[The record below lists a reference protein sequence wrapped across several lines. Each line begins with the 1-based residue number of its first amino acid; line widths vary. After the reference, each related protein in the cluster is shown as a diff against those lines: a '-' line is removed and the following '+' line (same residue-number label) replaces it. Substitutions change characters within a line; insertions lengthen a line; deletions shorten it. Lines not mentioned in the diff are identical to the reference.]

1 MATPSHARAVKSLNE
16 SPGGGRFIF
25 QSVSQQIDNIDISGV
40 YISLEQ
46 IKAEPKEGSFFR
58 DCLMEW
64 RELNTTEDFISL
76 YEEVLTCTQTHYLVL
91 LQKELLISKLLSRL
105 HMKARLSLEPLLMLI
120 AALSRDLLEEFIPLF
135 PRIVDSLVSLLES
148 GADRE
153 PDIINQIFMSWSYVM
168 MYLKK
173 YLEQNPSEVLKA
185 TSKLRYYP
193 KEYVKQSMA
202 EAMSFVLRNA
212 PYEQL
217 KIGIRSVIA
226 EAVKEP
232 SPCRE
237 SGVGLLLYNIMKGYS
252 SRLHSKAERVLQLL
266 TSETIYTIADGADRE
281 STTILNIIKIVFKK
295 LCETMEPK
303 ELNLVWSCL
312 YKEVHECVSTGNIRH
327 LRCIL
332 TVLVSAVEVEKGQK
346 VSDYRP
352 MLELNHLLVR
362 SYITPLGVA
371 KSQEDTCF
379 VDEVLN
385 LMLATLDGLCSYS
398 ISMIPECASQWAPI
412 FKSQSSSLL
421 HFIKKLLKKD
431 PCLLAFKSNVISAID
446 ELMEIS
452 EEEVIHLLQSFCEK
466 MHLGIRDSD
475 FVDGESA
482 DAIVRISN
490 HLQGTIRSWIE
501 KINDIAHSDISCE
514 FDERKMALLWGVVN
528 CYSHMS
534 IVDAIPSLLVY
545 LMDAVDQLLTVKAD
559 HSADTSKKA
568 WESIIGAL
576 LSSYNR
582 LCNDSNLGTDE
593 TKKFLFFAKRYK
605 SSSHVLSAVAG
616 YLESKYGS
624 SLEDIGCRMYHPE
637 LEKMTAE
644 EVAAFGDNLCHSE
657 KEVRIST
664 LKILCHYKSLG
675 EENSSMD
682 QSAAKKRKI
691 KASSTSIVDNTGNKS
706 AAKKRKIEASSTSIV
721 DDTGIKSAAKKRK
734 IKASST
740 SIVDNTGNN
749 QPLLV
754 LLSIETT
761 PVSISTS
768 KSIQL
773 LISKIQMD
781 LSAGRITNVYAPL
794 VLSGLFGIL
803 NNRFSDIWNP
813 VLECL
818 SVLVS
823 LHFSLVWDT
832 LIDYLERCLAKRE
845 TSNSADGALFDQ
857 PAGLLG
863 CFKKFVYHESDS
875 TPSETIL
882 TLLLQALQRIPTVIE
897 PRSRQFIPIFLK
909 FLGYNT
915 LDLASVG
922 LFDSH
927 ACKGKE
933 WNLILKEWLNL
944 LKLMKN
950 PKSFYLSQFIKEV
963 LQNRL
968 IEEDAPEIQFR
979 VLDCLLN
986 WKDDYFLPYSE
997 HLRNLISS
1005 KITREELTTWSLSK
1019 ESKMIE
1025 ESHRAYLVP
1034 LVIRLLMPKV
1044 RKLKGLASRKKASI
1058 CHRKAILS
1066 FIAELDISELPL
1078 FFALLIKPLQIVE
1091 KTDGP
1096 ANLFWTL
1103 PIGCTSEFQASS
1115 LLEYFTLDNIAA
1127 LSWKKKYGFLH
1138 VIEDVVGVFDELH
1151 IRPFLDLLVGCV
1163 VRVLESCASSL
1174 GNVKNGLSSDKHKSS
1189 PSSNSFGEESVAEN
1203 QTLIGNSTNQL
1214 KDMRSLCLKIVS
1226 YVVNKYEDHEFSSDM
1241 WDRFFSAVKPLVDK
1255 FKQESASSEKPSSLL
1270 SCFLAMSANHKLVAL
1285 LCREGSLIPDI
1296 FSIISVNSASEA
1308 VVYCVLKF
1316 IENLLSLDNQLDY
1329 EDSSAHRV
1337 LLSNIEV
1344 LMNSICCLFE
1354 SDNASKRKLIKSP
1367 GETLIRIFKFLPK
1380 YIKEAEFAKRFVDV
1394 LLPFLEMKTQSSDVC
1409 IEVLQVIQ
1417 NIIPILG
1424 NGSTTKILSA
1434 VSPLYISSELDM
1446 RLRIC
1451 DLLDVLVASDASV
1464 LLVAKLLRQLNATSS
1479 LGWLDHD
1486 VILDAYKNINTD
1498 FFRNVEVEHA
1508 SLILSHCV
1516 LDMSSEETTFV
1527 YNAQSSLLSFVDF
1540 SALILLQV
1548 VSSEQ
1553 ELTVMENT
1561 HSCWTKSCIQ
1571 RITKKFLLKHVAGAM
1586 DGPLSVR
1593 KGWMKLLSQ
1602 MALKLPDVSNLKSLT
1617 VLCNEDGEANFFDNI
1632 TDSVIRK
1639 RVKALSLFRNV
1650 ISTNKLSEF
1659 ITEKVFMRLFF
1670 NMLFDEKEG
1679 QADHMKTACIETI
1692 ASVAGQMG
1700 WKSYYALLDKCFQ
1713 GASRSPDKQKLFIRL
1728 ICSILDKFHFS
1739 ELSHT
1744 VEPKKALVGVS
1755 DMGISDNG
1763 SSINLGNFGVS
1774 DVNRDIQTCLY
1785 KVVLPKIQ
1793 KLMDSDSEKVNVN
1806 ISLAALKLLKLLPGD
1821 VMDTYLPTIV
1831 HRISNFLKSRLESI
1845 RDEARSALATCMK
1858 ELGLE
1863 YLQFIVKVLRSTLK
1877 RGYELHVLGYTLNFI
1892 LSKCLSSAVSGKIDY
1907 CLGDLLS
1914 IIENDIFGAVAEQKE
1929 VEKIA
1934 SKMKETKKKKS
1945 FESLK
1950 LVAQNVTFKNNA
1962 LKLLAPVTS
1971 HLKKHVSQNVKGRL
1985 ENMLHSIAAGI
1996 ESNPSVD
2003 QTDLFVFIYGIVEDG
2018 LKNEIGWREN
2028 KLIKLE
2034 DKDRRTNAKRIFSG
2048 RVVASGLLCS
2058 HLITVFGIRILHKRM
2073 KGLKQGVKDE
2083 NALSLLDPF
2092 VKLLSDGLSSKY
2104 EDILSASLG
2113 CLTVLVKL
2121 PLPSLQVHAERI
2133 KSAVLDIA
2141 QSSVNSISPLMES
2154 CLTLLTM
2161 LLRNTEISL
2170 TQDQIHILIQ
2180 LPIFLDL
2187 ERNPSLA
2194 ALSLLKGIVNRK
2206 LVVPEIYDIVT
2217 RVAEL
2222 MVTSQM
2228 ESIRKKCS
2236 KILLQF
2242 LLDYRL
2248 SQKRLQQHLD
2258 FLLSNLRYE
2267 HSTGRESVLEMIHAI
2282 IVKFPATVLDEQS
2295 QTFFLHLVACLAN
2308 DNDDIVRSMSGAAI
2322 KKLIGS
2328 VSTKSLESI
2337 LKYALSWYLGN
2348 KQQLWGAAAQVLELL
2363 IEVAKNEFFRH
2374 IDCMSFNKKERPI
2387 DCILP
2392 VTCRILQSAIH
2403 AVTNRQE
2410 SFESESIIPL
2420 WKEAY
2425 YSLVMLEKMIHQFHD
2440 LCFSKDLEDI
2450 WEAVREMLLHP
2461 HSWLRNKSGRLIA
2474 LYFARVTDANRENHQ
2489 SSLSSYFMMTPSRLY
2504 LIATSLCCQLKMP
2517 LIDDA
2522 DSDLMT
2528 QNLVFAI
2535 CAVYSLMGQTAII
2548 DPSAFWST
2556 LEQNEKNRFLKAF
2569 DLINARKGRSMFMSS
2584 SLTSSV
2590 CEDNSQLI
2598 VKNTQHILVSLLLK
2612 KMGKIALQT
2621 DAIQMEI
2628 VFNSFGKLMA
2638 QIQISSMDDCL
2649 HYAHVVLLPL
2659 YKVSEGFAG
2668 KVVADNLKKLAE
2680 DTCAKIENIIGTQNF
2695 VQVYNLIRKNL
2706 SLKRNKRKQEEKLMA
2721 VINPKQ
2727 NAKRKLKMSAKHRA
2741 NKKRKVMTLKMRR
2754 WNR

>member
-1 MATPSHARAVKSLNE
+1 MATPSHGRAVKSLNKF
-16 SPGGGRFIF
+16 PGRGRFKF
-25 QSVSQQIDNIDISGV
+25 QPFSERIDDIHINV
-40 YISLEQ
+40 YKSLQ
-46 IKAEPKEGSFFR
+46 PIKAEPKEGSFFR
-58 DCLMEW
+58 DCLMEY

-76 YEEVLTCTQTHYLVL
+76 YEEVLTCTQTHCLVL

-105 HMKARLSLEPLLMLI
+105 HMKARLSLEPLLGLI
-120 AALSRDLLEEFIPLF
+120 AALSRDLLQEFIPLF
-135 PRIVDSLVSLLES
+135 SRIVDSLVSLLES

-153 PDIINQIFMSWSYVM
+153 PDIIEQIFTSWSYVM

-173 YLEQNPSEVLKA
+173 YLEQNPSEVLEP

-193 KEYVKQSMA
+193 KEYVRQFMA

-212 PYEQL
+212 PKEQL
-217 KIGIRSVIA
+217 EIGVRIVLA

-232 SPCRE
+232 SLCRE
-237 SGVGLLLYNIMKGYS
+237 SAVGLLLYNIMKGYS

-266 TSETIYTIADGADRE
+266 TSETIYTIADGADQE
-281 STTILNIIKIVFKK
+281 SKTILNIIKIVFKK

-312 YKEVHECVSTGNIRH
+312 YKEVHECGSTGNIRH
-327 LRCIL
+327 LRRIL
-332 TVLVSAVEVEKGQK
+332 SVLVSAVKVQKGQK
-346 VSDYRP
+346 VSDYKP
-352 MLELNHLLVR
+352 MLELVLLLVH
-362 SYITPLGVA
+362 SYVTPLGVS
-371 KSQEDTCF
+371 KSQEDTCLV
-379 VDEVLN
+379 VDKVLK

-398 ISMIPECASQWAPI
+398 QSMISECATQWAPI
-412 FKSQSSSLL
+412 FKSRSSSLP
-421 HFIKKLLKKD
+421 HFIEKLLQKD
-431 PCLLAFKSNVISAID
+431 PCLLAFKSNVISAIN

-452 EEEVIHLLQSFCEK
+452 EEEVIQLLKSFCEK
-466 MHLGIRDSD
+466 MQLDIRDSD
-475 FVDGESA
+475 FVNGESA
-482 DAIVRISN
+482 DALVRICN
-490 HLQGTIRSWIE
+490 QLQGTIRSWIE
-501 KINDIAHSDISCE
+501 KINDIAHSDVSCE
-514 FDERKMALLWGVVN
+514 INERKVAVLWGVVN
-528 CYSHMS
+528 CYSYMS
-534 IVDAIPSLLVY
+534 IVDAVPSLLVH

-559 HSADTSKKA
+559 HIADTSKKA

-576 LSSYNR
+576 ISSYYR
-582 LCNDSNLGTDE
+582 LCNDSNLGADE
-593 TKKFLFFAKRYK
+593 TKKILFFAKRYK

-624 SLEDIGCRMYHPE
+624 SLEDIGCRIYHPE
-637 LEKMTAE
+637 LEEMTAE

-664 LKILCHYKSLG
+664 LKILCQYNSLG

-682 QSAAKKRKI
+682 QSASKKRKI
-691 KASSTSIVDNTGNKS
+691 KASNTGNKS

-721 DDTGIKSAAKKRK
+721 N
-734 IKASST
+734 
-740 SIVDNTGNN
+740 NTGND
-749 QPLLV
+749 PLPV

-768 KSIQL
+768 RSIEL
-773 LISKIQMD
+773 LISKIQTD
-781 LSAGRITNVYAPL
+781 LSAGRIINVYATL
-794 VLSGLFGIL
+794 VLRGLFGIL
-803 NNRFSDIWNP
+803 NNQFNSIWDR

-832 LIDYLERCLAKRE
+832 LIDYLERCLAIRE
-845 TSNSADGALFDQ
+845 TSNSADGASFDQ

-863 CFKKFVYHESDS
+863 CFKTFVYHESDS
-875 TPSETIL
+875 TPSVTIL
-882 TLLLQALQRIPTVIE
+882 TLLLQALQKIPTVIE
-897 PRSRQFIPIFLK
+897 PHSRQFIPLFMK

-933 WNLILKEWLNL
+933 WKLVLKEWLNL

-950 PKSFYLSQFIKEV
+950 PKLFYLCQFIKEV

-968 IEEDAPEIQFR
+968 IEEDDPEIQFR
-979 VLDCLLN
+979 VLDCLLI
-986 WKDDYFLPYSE
+986 WKDDYFLPYTK

-1005 KITREELTTWSLSK
+1005 KITREELTTWSLSR

-1058 CHRKAILS
+1058 CYRKAILS
-1066 FIAELDISELPL
+1066 FITELDITELPL

-1091 KTDGP
+1091 RTDGP

-1138 VIEDVVGVFDELH
+1138 VIEDVVEVFDELH
-1151 IRPFLDLLVGCV
+1151 IRPFLDLLAGCV
-1163 VRVLESCASSL
+1163 VRVLESCTSSL
-1174 GNVKNGLSSDKHKSS
+1174 DNVKLNGLSSDKHKSS

-1203 QTLIGNSTNQL
+1203 QTMIGNSSNQL

-1226 YVVNKYEDHEFSSDM
+1226 YVVNKYEDHEFGSDM
-1241 WDRFFSAVKPLVDK
+1241 WDRFFSSVKPLVDK
-1255 FKQESASSEKPSSLL
+1255 FKQEAAST
-1270 SCFLAMSANHKLVAL
+1270 
-1285 LCREGSLIPDI
+1285 
-1296 FSIISVNSASEA
+1296 SEA
-1308 VVYCVLKF
+1308 IVYCVLKF
-1316 IENLLSLDNQLDY
+1316 VENLLSLDNQLDY

-1344 LMNSICCLFE
+1344 LIDSICCLFE

-1367 GETLIRIFKFLPK
+1367 GETLIRIFKFLPN
-1380 YIKEAEFAKRFVDV
+1380 YIKEAEFAKRFVGI
-1394 LLPFLEMKTQSSDVC
+1394 LLPFLEMKRQSSDVC

-1434 VSPLYISSELDM
+1434 VSPLYISAELDM

-1486 VILDAYKNINTD
+1486 VISDAYKNINTD
-1498 FFRNVEVEHA
+1498 FFRNVEMEHA

-1527 YNAQSSLLSFVDF
+1527 CNAQSSLLSFVGF
-1540 SALILLQV
+1540 SALILLQE

-1553 ELTVMENT
+1553 ELSVMQNT
-1561 HSCWTKSCIQ
+1561 TRSCWTKSCIQ
-1571 RITKKFLLKHVAGAM
+1571 RITKKFLLKHTADAM

-1632 TDSVIRK
+1632 ADPVIRK

-1679 QADHMKTACIETI
+1679 QVDHMKTACIETI

-1713 GASRSPDKQKLFIRL
+1713 GTSRSPDKQKLYIRL
-1728 ICSILDKFHFS
+1728 VCSILDKFHFS
-1739 ELSHT
+1739 ELCHT
-1744 VEPKKALVGVS
+1744 EEPKKALVGVS
-1755 DMGISDNG
+1755 DKGISDIV
-1763 SSINLGNFGVS
+1763 SSVNLGNFGAS
-1774 DVNRDIQTCLY
+1774 DVNTDIQTCLY

-1821 VMDTYLPTIV
+1821 VMDTYLPTII

-1845 RDEARSALATCMK
+1845 RDEARSALATCLK

-1863 YLQFIVKVLRSTLK
+1863 YLQFIIKVLRSTLK

-1892 LSKCLSSAVSGKIDY
+1892 LSKCLASAVCGKIDY

-1962 LKLLAPVTS
+1962 LKLLAPVTT
-1971 HLKKHVSQNVKGRL
+1971 HLKKHVTQNVKGRL

-2018 LKNEIGWREN
+2018 LKNEIGWHEN
-2028 KLIKLE
+2028 KSTKLE

-2083 NALSLLDPF
+2083 NTLSLLDPF
-2092 VKLLSDGLSSKY
+2092 VKLLSDGLYSKY

-2113 CLTVLVKL
+2113 CLTALVKL
-2121 PLPSLQVHAERI
+2121 PLPSLQVHAERV

-2141 QSSVNSISPLMES
+2141 QSSVNSISPLMQS

-2170 TQDQIHILIQ
+2170 TPDQIHILIQ

-2187 ERNPSLA
+2187 ERNPSLE
-2194 ALSLLKGIVNRK
+2194 ALKLLKGIVNRK

-2228 ESIRKKCS
+2228 SSIRHKCR

-2267 HSTGRESVLEMIHAI
+2267 HSTGRESVLEMIHDI
-2282 IVKFPATVLDEQS
+2282 IVKFPTNVLDEQS

-2322 KKLIGS
+2322 KKLVGS

-2337 LKYALSWYLGN
+2337 LKYALSWYLGD

-2363 IEVAKNEFFRH
+2363 IEVAKNEFLKD
-2374 IDCMSFNKKERPI
+2374 IDCMPFGKKERPI

-2403 AVTNRQE
+2403 AVRNRQE
-2410 SFESESIIPL
+2410 SFESESTLPL

-2425 YSLVMLEKMIHQFHD
+2425 YSLVMLEKMIHQFHE
-2440 LCFSKDLEDI
+2440 LCFRKDLEDI
-2450 WEAVREMLLHP
+2450 WETICEMLLHP

-2474 LYFARVTDANRENHQ
+2474 LYFARVTDANRESHQ
-2489 SSLSSYFMMTPSRLY
+2489 SSLSSYFMMTPSRVY

-2517 LIDDA
+2517 LIDDV

-2528 QNLVFAI
+2528 QNIVFAI
-2535 CAVYSLMGQTAII
+2535 CVVYSLMGQTASI

-2556 LEQNEKNRFLKAF
+2556 LEQNEQNRFLKAF
-2569 DLINARKGRSMFMSS
+2569 DLINAKKIRSMFMSS

-2590 CEDNSQLI
+2590 CEDNSQLN
-2598 VKNTQHILVSLLLK
+2598 VENTQHILVSLLLK

-2638 QIQISSMDDCL
+2638 QIQICSMDDCL
-2649 HYAHVVLLPL
+2649 LYAHVVLLPL

-2680 DTCAKIENIIGTQNF
+2680 DTCGKIENIIGTQNF

-2706 SLKRNKRKQEEKLMA
+2706 SLKRNKRKQEEKVMA
-2721 VINPKQ
+2721 VINPMR
-2727 NAKRKLKMSAKHRA
+2727 NAKRKLKISAKHRA

>member
-1 MATPSHARAVKSLNE
+1 MEFYKPKETHPHSLLYSTLLSTRIRLQPNMATPSHARAVKSLNQ
-16 SPGGGRFIF
+16 SPHTHNRFLFRSFSERIHDI
-25 QSVSQQIDNIDISGV
+25 QIDV
-40 YISLEQ
+40 YTNLQ
-46 IKAEPKEGSFFR
+46 PIKAQPMEGSFFR
-58 DCLMEW
+58 DSLIYW
-64 RELNTTEDFISL
+64 RELNTAHDFISL
-76 YEEVLTCTQTHYLVL
+76 YDELMPCTQTHYLVL
-91 LQKELLISKLLSRL
+91 LQKELLISNLLSRL
-105 HMKARLSLEPLLMLI
+105 HIKARLSLEPLLMLI
-120 AALSRDLLEEFIPLF
+120 AELSRDLLEEFIPLF

-153 PDIINQIFMSWSYVM
+153 PDIIEQIFTSWSYVM

-173 YLEQNPSEVLKA
+173 YLEHNPLQVLKA
-185 TSKLRYYP
+185 TPKLRYYP
-193 KEYVKQSMA
+193 KEYVQQFMA
-202 EAMSFVLRNA
+202 EAVSFVLRMA

-217 KIGIRSVIA
+217 KIGIRSLIA

-232 SPCRE
+232 SQCRK
-237 SGVGLLLYNIMKGYS
+237 SGVELLLYNIMKGYS

-266 TSETIYTIADGADRE
+266 TSETIYTIADRADQE
-281 STTILNIIKIVFKK
+281 SKTILNIIKAVFEK
-295 LCETMEPK
+295 LCETVEPK
-303 ELNLVWSCL
+303 DLNLVWSCL
-312 YKEVHECVSTGNIRH
+312 YKEVHDCVSTGNIRH
-327 LRCIL
+327 LRRIL
-332 TVLVSAVEVEKGQK
+332 SLLVSAVEVQKGQT
-346 VSDYRP
+346 VSDYKP
-352 MLELNHLLVR
+352 MLELVLLLVR
-362 SYITPLGVA
+362 SYITPFGVA
-371 KSQEDTCF
+371 KSQEDTCLV
-379 VDEVLN
+379 VDEVLI

-398 ISMIPECASQWAPI
+398 KSMISECASQWAPI
-412 FKSQSSSLL
+412 FKSRSSSLL
-421 HFIKKLLKKD
+421 HFIEKLLEKD
-431 PCLLAFKSNVISAID
+431 FCLLAFKSNVISAIN
-446 ELMEIS
+446 ELMEVS

-466 MHLGIRDSD
+466 IQLDIRDSD

-482 DAIVRISN
+482 EALVRICN

-501 KINDIAHSDISCE
+501 KINDIALSDVSCE
-514 FDERKMALLWGVVN
+514 IDERKVALLWGVVN

-534 IVDAIPSLLVY
+534 IVDAVPSLLVH
-545 LMDAVDQLLTVKAD
+545 LMDAIDQLLAVNAVRI
-559 HSADTSKKA
+559 ADTSKKS
-568 WESIIGAL
+568 WESIIAIS
-576 LSSYNR
+576 LSSYKR
-582 LCNDSNLGTDE
+582 LCNASNLRADE
-593 TKKFLFFAKRYK
+593 IKKFLFFAKRYK
-605 SSSHVLSAVAG
+605 SSKHVLSAVAG
-616 YLESKYGS
+616 YLESNS

-637 LEKMTAE
+637 LEEMTAE
-644 EVAAFGDNLCHSE
+644 EVPSFGDNLCHSD

-682 QSAAKKRKI
+682 QSAAKKGKI
-691 KASSTSIVDNTGNKS
+691 KALMDQS
-706 AAKKRKIEASSTSIV
+706 AVKKRKIEASPTSF
-721 DDTGIKSAAKKRK
+721 
-734 IKASST
+734 
-740 SIVDNTGNN
+740 VDNTGNN
-749 QPLLV
+749 PLPV

-761 PVSISTS
+761 PVSSSTS
-768 KSIQL
+768 RSITL

-794 VLSGLFGIL
+794 VLRGLFGIL
-803 NNRFSDIWNP
+803 NIQLSDIWNP

-823 LHFSLVWDT
+823 LHFSLVSDAFV
-832 LIDYLERCLAKRE
+832 DYLERCLAIRE
-845 TSNSADGALFDQ
+845 TSNNANGV
-857 PAGLLG
+857 AG
-863 CFKKFVYHESDS
+863 
-875 TPSETIL
+875 
-882 TLLLQALQRIPTVIE
+882 LLLQALQKIPTVVE
-897 PRSRQFIPIFLK
+897 SGSRQFIPLFLK

-922 LFDSH
+922 LIDSL
-927 ACKGKE
+927 ACNGKE
-933 WNLILKEWLNL
+933 WKLILKEWLNL

-950 PKSFYLSQFIKEV
+950 PKSIYLSKFIKEV

-968 IEEDAPEIQFR
+968 IEENDPEIQFR
-979 VLDCLLN
+979 VLDCLLI
-986 WKDDYFLPYSE
+986 WKDDCFSPYTE

-1005 KITREELTTWSLSK
+1005 KTIREELTTWSLSK

-1025 ESHRAYLVP
+1025 ECHRAYLVP
-1034 LVIRLLMPKV
+1034 LVIRLLVPKV
-1044 RKLKGLASRKKASI
+1044 RKLKGLSSRKNASI
-1058 CHRKAILS
+1058 CHRKAVLS
-1066 FIAELDISELPL
+1066 FIAKLDITELPH

-1091 KTDGP
+1091 KTDGA

-1103 PIGCTSEFQASS
+1103 PIDCTNEFQACS
-1115 LLEYFTLDNIAA
+1115 LLEYFTLDNIAT
-1127 LSWKKKYGFLH
+1127 LSWNKKYGFLR

-1163 VRVLESCASSL
+1163 VRVLESCTSSL
-1174 GNVKNGLSSDKHKSS
+1174 ENIKLNGLSSYKHKSS
-1189 PSSNSFGEESVAEN
+1189 SSSNSSDEESVAEN
-1203 QTLIGNSTNQL
+1203 QTLIGNSLNQL
-1214 KDMRSLCLKIVS
+1214 KDMRSQCLKIVS
-1226 YVVNKYEDHEFSSDM
+1226 FVVNKYKDHEFDTDM
-1241 WDRFFSAVKPLVDK
+1241 WDRFFSSVKPLVDK
-1255 FKQESASSEKPSSLL
+1255 FKQEAASSKKPSSLL
-1270 SCFLAMSANHKLVAL
+1270 SCFLAMSANHKRVAI
-1285 LCREGSLIPDI
+1285 LCREQSLIPDI
-1296 FSIISVNSASEA
+1296 FSIISVNSATKA
-1308 VVYCVLKF
+1308 IVYCVLKF
-1316 IENLLSLDNQLDY
+1316 VENLLSLDNQLDY

-1344 LMNSICCLFE
+1344 LMDSICCLFE
-1354 SDNASKRKLIKSP
+1354 SDSASTRKLIKSP
-1367 GETLIRIFKFLPK
+1367 RETLIRIFKFLPK
-1380 YIKEAEFAKRFVDV
+1380 YIKEQDMAKRFVEI
-1394 LLPFLEMKTQSSDVC
+1394 LLPFLEMKTQSSDVR

-1434 VSPLYISSELDM
+1434 VSPLYISTESDM

-1464 LLVAKLLRQLNATSS
+1464 LLVAKLLRQLNSTSS

-1498 FFRNVEVEHA
+1498 FFSNVEVEYA

-1527 YNAQSSLLSFVDF
+1527 YNAQSSLLSFIDF
-1540 SALILLQV
+1540 SALILLQE
-1548 VSSEQ
+1548 VSSEP
-1553 ELTVMENT
+1553 ELSVMPNT

-1571 RITKKFLLKHVAGAM
+1571 RTTKKFLLKHVADAM

-1602 MALKLPDVSNLKSLT
+1602 MALKLPDVSNLKSLS
-1617 VLCNEDGEANFFDNI
+1617 VLCNEDSKANFFDNI
-1632 TDSVIRK
+1632 TDSVIQK
-1639 RVKALSLFRNV
+1639 RVKALLLFRNV
-1650 ISTNKLSEF
+1650 ISTHKLSEF

-1679 QADHMKTACIETI
+1679 KADHMKTACIETI

-1700 WKSYYALLDKCFQ
+1700 WKSYYALLNKCFQ
-1713 GASRSPDKQKLFIRL
+1713 GASRSSDKHKLFIRL
-1728 ICSILDKFHFS
+1728 ICSILDKLHFS
-1739 ELSHT
+1739 ELPHT
-1744 VEPKKALVGVS
+1744 EEPKKSLVGAS
-1755 DMGISDNG
+1755 DMDT
-1763 SSINLGNFGVS
+1763 
-1774 DVNRDIQTCLY
+1774 DIQTCLY

-1821 VMDTYLPTIV
+1821 VMDTYLPTIL

-1845 RDEARSALATCMK
+1845 RDEARSALVTCLK

-1863 YLQFIVKVLRSTLK
+1863 YLPVIVKVLRSTLK

-1892 LSKCLSSAVSGKIDY
+1892 LSKCLSNAVSGKIDD
-1907 CLGDLLS
+1907 CLEDLLS

-1934 SKMKETKKKKS
+1934 SKMKETKRKKS

-1950 LVAQNVTFKNNA
+1950 LVAQNITFKNYALKPCQNKKQKNYA
-1962 LKLLAPVTS
+1962 LKLLAPVTA
-1971 HLKKHVSQNVKGRL
+1971 HLKKHVTQNVKGRL

-1996 ESNPSVD
+1996 ESNPSVNLS
-2003 QTDLFVFIYGIVEDG
+2003 DLFDFIYDIVVDG
-2018 LKNEIGWREN
+2018 LQNEIGWHEN
-2028 KLIKLE
+2028 KLTKLE
-2034 DKDRRTNAKRIFSG
+2034 DKNSRTNANSG

-2058 HLITVFGIRILHKRM
+2058 HLITVFGIRTLHRCM

-2083 NALSLLDPF
+2083 NTLTLLDRF
-2092 VKLLSDGLSSKY
+2092 VKLLSDGLYSKH
-2104 EDILSASLG
+2104 EEILSASLE
-2113 CLTVLVKL
+2113 CLTVMVKF

-2141 QSSVNSISPLMES
+2141 QSSVNSISPLTQS

-2161 LLRNTEISL
+2161 LLTNTEISL
-2170 TQDQIHILIQ
+2170 TPDHIHILIQ
-2180 LPIFLDL
+2180 LPIFLEL
-2187 ERNPSLA
+2187 ERNPSSV
-2194 ALSLLKGIVNRK
+2194 ALKLLKGIVNRK
-2206 LVVPEIYDIVT
+2206 MAVPEIYDIVT

-2222 MVTSQM
+2222 TVTSQM

-2236 KILLQF
+2236 EILLQF

-2248 SQKRLQQHLD
+2248 SQKRRQQHLD

-2267 HSTGRESVLEMIHAI
+2267 HSTGRESVLEMIHVI
-2282 IVKFPATVLDEQS
+2282 IVKFPRDVLDEQS

-2308 DNDDIVRSMSGAAI
+2308 DNDNIVRSMSGAAI

-2328 VSTKSLESI
+2328 VSSNALKPI
-2337 LKYALSWYLGN
+2337 LKYALSWYSGD
-2348 KQQLWGAAAQVLELL
+2348 KQQLWGAAAQVLGLL
-2363 IEVAKNEFFRH
+2363 IEVDKNEFIKH
-2374 IDCMSFNKKERPI
+2374 IK
-2387 DCILP
+2387 CILP
-2392 VTCRILQSAIH
+2392 ETCRILQSAIQ

-2410 SFESESIIPL
+2410 SFESESILPL

-2425 YSLVMLEKMIHQFHD
+2425 YSLFMLEKMIHQFHD
-2440 LCFSKDLEDI
+2440 LCFAKELEDI
-2450 WEAVREMLLHP
+2450 WEAICEMLLHP
-2461 HSWLRNKSGRLIA
+2461 HSCLRNKSGCLIA
-2474 LYFARVTDANRENHQ
+2474 LYFARVTDNNRENHQ
-2489 SSLSSYFMMTPSRLY
+2489 RSLSSYFMTSPSRLY

-2522 DSDLMT
+2522 DSNLMT
-2528 QNLVFAI
+2528 QNIVFAI
-2535 CAVYSLMGQTAII
+2535 CALMRQTSSI

-2569 DLINARKGRSMFMSS
+2569 DLINARKERIMFMSS

-2590 CEDNSQLI
+2590 CEDNSQVN

-2621 DAIQMEI
+2621 NAIQMEI

-2638 QIQISSMDDCL
+2638 QIEMSMD
-2649 HYAHVVLLPL
+2649 YAHVVLIPL

-2668 KVVADNLKKLAE
+2668 KVVADNLKELAQ
-2680 DTCAKIENIIGTQNF
+2680 DTCGKIENIIGTQNF

-2721 VINPKQ
+2721 VINPMR
-2727 NAKRKLKMSAKHRA
+2727 NAKRKLKISAKHRA
-2741 NKKRKVMTLKMRR
+2741 NKKRKVMTLKMTRDGIID
-2754 WNR
+2754 

>member
-1 MATPSHARAVKSLNE
+1 MATPSHARAVKSLNK
-16 SPGGGRFIF
+16 SPGRGRFKF
-25 QSVSQQIDNIDISGV
+25 QSVSERIDDIEIDV
-40 YISLEQ
+40 YTSLEP
-46 IKAEPKEGSFFR
+46 IKAVPKEGSFFR
-58 DCLMEW
+58 DYLMEW
-64 RELNTTEDFISL
+64 RELNTTEDFISF
-76 YEEVLTCTQTHYLVL
+76 YEEVLTCTQTHCLVL

-105 HMKARLSLEPLLMLI
+105 HMKARLSLEPLLGLI

-153 PDIINQIFMSWSYVM
+153 PDIIKQIFTSWSCVM
-168 MYLKK
+168 MNLKK
-173 YLEQNPSEVLKA
+173 YLEQSPSEVLKA

-193 KEYVKQSMA
+193 KKYVQQLMA
-202 EAMSFVLRNA
+202 EAMSFVLRTA
-212 PYEQL
+212 PYDQL
-217 KIGIRSVIA
+217 KIGVRIVLA

-232 SPCRE
+232 SSCRE

-266 TSETIYTIADGADRE
+266 TSETIYTIADGTDQE
-281 STTILNIIKIVFKK
+281 SKTILNIIKSVFKE
-295 LCETMEPK
+295 LCDTMEPK
-303 ELNLVWSCL
+303 ELNLVWTCL

-327 LRCIL
+327 LRRIL
-332 TVLVSAVEVEKGQK
+332 SVLVSALKEQKGQK
-346 VSDYRP
+346 VSDYKP
-352 MLELNHLLVR
+352 MLELVLLLVR
-362 SYITPLGVA
+362 SYVTSLGVA
-371 KSQEDTCF
+371 KSQEDTRLV
-379 VDEVLN
+379 VDEVLE
-385 LMLATLDGLCSYS
+385 LMLATLDGLCIYNE
-398 ISMIPECASQWAPI
+398 SMISECATQWAPI
-412 FKSQSSSLL
+412 FKSRSSSLL
-421 HFIKKLLKKD
+421 HFIEKLLQKD
-431 PCLLAFKSNVISAID
+431 SCLLAFKNNVISAIN

-452 EEEVIHLLQSFCEK
+452 EEEVIQLLQSFCEK
-466 MHLGIRDSD
+466 MQLDIQDSD
-475 FVDGESA
+475 FVNGESA
-482 DAIVRISN
+482 DALVRICN
-490 HLQGTIRSWIE
+490 KLQGTIRSWIE
-501 KINDIAHSDISCE
+501 KINDIAHSGVSCE
-514 FDERKMALLWGVVN
+514 IDERKLALLWGVVN
-528 CYSHMS
+528 CYSYMS
-534 IVDAIPSLLVY
+534 IADAVPSLLVH
-545 LMDAVDQLLTVKAD
+545 LLDAVDQFLTVKAD
-559 HSADTSKKA
+559 HIADRSRKA

-576 LSSYNR
+576 VSSYNR
-582 LCNDSNLGTDE
+582 LCNDSNLGASDE
-593 TKKFLFFAKRYK
+593 TKKILFFAKRYK

-624 SLEDIGCRMYHPE
+624 SLEDTGCRMYHPE
-637 LEKMTAE
+637 LEEMTAE

-675 EENSSMD
+675 EKNSSMD
-682 QSAAKKRKI
+682 QSA
-691 KASSTSIVDNTGNKS
+691 S
-706 AAKKRKIEASSTSIV
+706 KKRKIEGSNTRN
-721 DDTGIKSAAKKRK
+721 KSAAKKRK
-734 IKASST
+734 IKAYST
-740 SIVDNTGNN
+740 STVDNTGNN
-749 QPLLV
+749 PLLV

-761 PVSISTS
+761 PVSKDTCR
-768 KSIQL
+768 SIQR

-781 LSAGRITNVYAPL
+781 LSAGRVIDVYAPL
-794 VLSGLFGIL
+794 VLNGLFGIL
-803 NNRFSDIWNP
+803 NNRFMSIWNP

-832 LIDYLERCLAKRE
+832 LTDYLERCLAIRE
-845 TSNSADGALFDQ
+845 TSNSADGASFDQ

-863 CFKKFVYHESDS
+863 CFQTFVYHESDS
-875 TPSETIL
+875 TPSVTIL
-882 TLLLQALQRIPTVIE
+882 TLLLQALQKIPTVIE
-897 PRSRQFIPIFLK
+897 PRSWQFIPLFLK

-933 WNLILKEWLNL
+933 WKLILKEWLNL

-968 IEEDAPEIQFR
+968 IEEDDPEIQFR
-979 VLDCLLN
+979 VLDCLLI
-986 WKDDYFLPYSE
+986 WKDDYFLPYTE
-997 HLRNLISS
+997 HLRNLINF
-1005 KITREELTTWSLSK
+1005 KTTREELTTWSLSK

-1044 RKLKGLASRKKASI
+1044 RKLKGLASRKEASI
-1058 CHRKAILS
+1058 SHRKAILS
-1066 FIAELDISELPL
+1066 FIAKLDITELPL

-1091 KTDGP
+1091 KTDGL

-1127 LSWKKKYGFLH
+1127 LSWKKKYSFLH
-1138 VIEDVVGVFDELH
+1138 VIEDVVDVFDKLH
-1151 IRPFLDLLVGCV
+1151 IKPFLDLLVGCV
-1163 VRVLESCASSL
+1163 VRVLESCTSSL
-1174 GNVKNGLSSDKHKSS
+1174 DNIKLN
-1189 PSSNSFGEESVAEN
+1189 VAEN
-1203 QTLIGNSTNQL
+1203 QTLIGNSSNQL

-1226 YVVNKYEDHEFSSDM
+1226 YVVNKYKDHEFGSDM
-1241 WDRFFSAVKPLVDK
+1241 WDRFFSSVKPLVDK
-1255 FKQESASSEKPSSLL
+1255 FKQEAASSRKPSSLL
-1270 SCFLAMSANHKLVAL
+1270 SCFLAMSANHKLVSL
-1285 LCREGSLIPDI
+1285 LCREESLIPDI
-1296 FSIISVNSASEA
+1296 FSIVSVNSASQDI
-1308 VVYCVLKF
+1308 VDCVLKF
-1316 IENLLSLDNQLDY
+1316 VENLLSLDNQLNN

-1344 LMNSICCLFE
+1344 LIDSICCLFE

-1367 GETLIRIFKFLPK
+1367 GETLIRIFKFLPN
-1380 YIKEAEFAKRFVDV
+1380 YIKEAEFAKRFVGI

-1417 NIIPILG
+1417 NIIPILR
-1424 NGSTTKILSA
+1424 NGSTNKILSA
-1434 VSPLYISSELDM
+1434 VSPLYISAESDM

-1451 DLLDVLVASDASV
+1451 DLLDVLVAFDASV

-1527 YNAQSSLLSFVDF
+1527 YNAQSTLLSFVDF
-1540 SALILLQV
+1540 SAFILLQE
-1548 VSSEQ
+1548 VSSEH
-1553 ELTVMENT
+1553 ELSLTQST

-1571 RITKKFLLKHVAGAM
+1571 RITKKFLLKHVADAM

-1617 VLCNEDGEANFFDNI
+1617 VLCNEDGESIFFDNI
-1632 TDSVIRK
+1632 ADPVIRK

-1670 NMLFDEKEG
+1670 NMLFDEKG
-1679 QADHMKTACIETI
+1679 QVDHMKTACIETI

-1713 GASRSPDKQKLFIRL
+1713 GVSRSPDKQKLFIRL

-1744 VEPKKALVGVS
+1744 EEPKKALVGVS
-1755 DMGISDNG
+1755 DMGISDVV
-1763 SSINLGNFGVS
+1763 SSVNLGNFGAS
-1774 DVNRDIQTCLY
+1774 NINGDIQTCLY

-1806 ISLAALKLLKLLPGD
+1806 ISLAALKLLKLLPAD

-1845 RDEARSALATCMK
+1845 RDEARSALAACLK

-1962 LKLLAPVTS
+1962 LKLLAPVTT
-1971 HLKKHVSQNVKGRL
+1971 HLKKHVTQNIKGRL

-2003 QTDLFVFIYGIVEDG
+2003 RTDLFVFIYGIVEDG
-2018 LKNEIGWREN
+2018 LKNEIGWHEN
-2028 KLIKLE
+2028 KLTKMKH
-2034 DKDRRTNAKRIFSG
+2034 KDSRTNAKRIFSG

-2073 KGLKQGVKDE
+2073 KGLKQDVKDE
-2083 NALSLLDPF
+2083 NTLSLLDPF
-2092 VKLLSDGLSSKY
+2092 VKLLSDGLYSKY

-2113 CLTVLVKL
+2113 CLTVLVNL

-2141 QSSVNSISPLMES
+2141 QSSVNSISPLMQS
-2154 CLTLLTM
+2154 CLTLLTT
-2161 LLRNTEISL
+2161 LLKNTEISL
-2170 TQDQIHILIQ
+2170 TPDQIHILIQ
-2180 LPIFLDL
+2180 LPIFLDF
-2187 ERNPSLA
+2187 ERNPSLE

-2222 MVTSQM
+2222 MVTSQDKP
-2228 ESIRKKCS
+2228 IRTRCR

-2267 HSTGRESVLEMIHAI
+2267 HSTGRESVLEMIRDI
-2282 IVKFPATVLDEQS
+2282 IGKFPGNVLDEQS

-2322 KKLIGS
+2322 KMLIGS

-2337 LKYALSWYLGN
+2337 LKYALSWYLGG
-2348 KQQLWGAAAQVLELL
+2348 KQQLWGAAAQVLGML
-2363 IEVAKNEFFRH
+2363 IEVAKSEFLKD
-2374 IDCMSFNKKERPI
+2374 IDCMPLKKKERPI

-2410 SFESESIIPL
+2410 SFESESTIPL

-2425 YSLVMLEKMIHQFHD
+2425 YSLVMLEKMIHQFHG

-2450 WEAVREMLLHP
+2450 WEAICEILLHP

-2474 LYFARVTDANRENHQ
+2474 LYFARATDANRENHQ

-2528 QNLVFAI
+2528 QNIVFAI
-2535 CAVYSLMGQTAII
+2535 RAVYSLMGQTASI

-2556 LEQNEKNRFLKAF
+2556 LEQNEQNRFIKAF
-2569 DLINARKGRSMFMSS
+2569 DLINARKGRSMFVSS
-2584 SLTSSV
+2584 SLTSSI
-2590 CEDNSQLI
+2590 CEDNSQLN

-2621 DAIQMEI
+2621 DAIQTEI

-2680 DTCAKIENIIGTQNF
+2680 DTCGKIENIMGTQNF

-2721 VINPKQ
+2721 VINPMR
-2727 NAKRKLKMSAKHRA
+2727 NAKRKLKISAKHRA

>member
-1 MATPSHARAVKSLNE
+1 MATPSHARAVKSLNQ
-16 SPGGGRFIF
+16 SPDSDNNFVFRSFSKRIHDIE
-25 QSVSQQIDNIDISGV
+25 IDV
-40 YISLEQ
+40 YTSLER
-46 IKAEPKEGSFFR
+46 IKAVPQQGSFFR
-58 DCLMEW
+58 DALIYW

-76 YEEVLTCTQTHYLVL
+76 YEQVMPCTQTHCLVL
-91 LQKELLISKLLSRL
+91 LQKELLISNLLSRL
-105 HMKARLSLEPLLMLI
+105 HIKASLSLEPLLMLI
-120 AALSRDLLEEFIPLF
+120 ADLSRDLLQEFIPLF

-153 PDIINQIFMSWSYVM
+153 PDIIEQIFTSWSYVM

-173 YLEQNPSEVLKA
+173 YLEHDPSKVLKA
-185 TSKLRYYP
+185 TPRLRYYP
-193 KEYVKQSMA
+193 KEYVQQFMA
-202 EAMSFVLRNA
+202 EAVSFVLRMA
-212 PYEQL
+212 PNKQL
-217 KIGIRSVIA
+217 KIGITSVIA

-232 SPCRE
+232 SPCRK

-252 SRLHSKAERVLQLL
+252 STLHSKAERVLQIL
-266 TSETIYTIADGADRE
+266 TSETIYTIADGADQE
-281 STTILNIIKIVFKK
+281 SKTILNIIETVFNK
-295 LCETMEPK
+295 LCETTEPK

-312 YKEVHECVSTGNIRH
+312 YKEVHKCVSTGNIRH
-327 LRCIL
+327 LRRNL
-332 TVLVSAVEVEKGQK
+332 SVLVSAVKVEKGRK
-346 VSDYRP
+346 VSDYKP
-352 MLELNHLLVR
+352 MLELVLLLVR

-371 KSQEDTCF
+371 KSQEDTCLV

-398 ISMIPECASQWAPI
+398 QSMISGCASQWAPI
-412 FKSQSSSLL
+412 FKSRSSSLL
-421 HFIKKLLKKD
+421 HFIEKLLEKD
-431 PCLLAFKSNVISAID
+431 HCLLAFKSNVISAID

-466 MHLGIRDSD
+466 LQLDIRDSD

-482 DAIVRISN
+482 EALVRICN

-501 KINDIAHSDISCE
+501 KINDIAHSDVSCE
-514 FDERKMALLWGVVN
+514 IDERKVALLWGVVN

-534 IVDAIPSLLVY
+534 IVDAIPSLLVH
-545 LMDAVDQLLTVKAD
+545 LMDAIDQLLTVKAV
-559 HSADTSKKA
+559 HIADTSKKA
-568 WESIIGAL
+568 WESIIGAS

-582 LCNDSNLGTDE
+582 LCNASNLGADE

-605 SSSHVLSAVAG
+605 SSSHVLSAVAD
-616 YLESKYGS
+616 YLESKYGY

-637 LEKMTAE
+637 LEEMTAE
-644 EVAAFGDNLCHSE
+644 EVAAFGDNLCHSN
-657 KEVRIST
+657 KEVRIPN

-682 QSAAKKRKI
+682 QSASKKRKI
-691 KASSTSIVDNTGNKS
+691 EASMDQSS
-706 AAKKRKIEASSTSIV
+706 AKKRKIEASP
-721 DDTGIKSAAKKRK
+721 
-734 IKASST
+734 T

-749 QPLLV
+749 PLLV

-761 PVSISTS
+761 PVSFSTS
-768 KSIQL
+768 RSIQL
-773 LISKIQMD
+773 LISKIRMD
-781 LSAGRITNVYAPL
+781 LSAGRITDVYAPL

-803 NNRFSDIWNP
+803 NIQLSDIWNH
-813 VLECL
+813 VLDCI

-832 LIDYLERCLAKRE
+832 FVNYLERCLAIRE
-845 TSNSADGALFDQ
+845 TSNSADGTSFDQ
-857 PAGLLG
+857 PAGLL
-863 CFKKFVYHESDS
+863 
-875 TPSETIL
+875 
-882 TLLLQALQRIPTVIE
+882 LQALQKIPTVIE
-897 PRSRQFIPIFLK
+897 SGSRQFIPLFLK
-909 FLGYNT
+909 FLGYKT

-927 ACKGKE
+927 ACKGKQWE
-933 WNLILKEWLNL
+933 LILKEWLNL

-950 PKSFYLSQFIKEV
+950 PESFYLSQFTKEV

-968 IEEDAPEIQFR
+968 IEENDPEIQFK
-979 VLDCLLN
+979 VLDCLLI
-986 WKDDYFLPYSE
+986 WKDDYFLPYTE

-1005 KITREELTTWSLSK
+1005 KSTREELTTWSLSK

-1025 ESHRAYLVP
+1025 ECHRAYLVP
-1034 LVIRLLMPKV
+1034 LVIRILMPKV

-1066 FIAELDISELPL
+1066 FIAELDITELPL

-1103 PIGCTSEFQASS
+1103 PIGCTNEFQASS
-1115 LLEYFTLDNIAA
+1115 LLEYFTLDNIAT
-1127 LSWKKKYGFLH
+1127 LSWNMKYGFLH

-1163 VRVLESCASSL
+1163 VRVLSCTSSL
-1174 GNVKNGLSSDKHKSS
+1174 DNEKLNELSSDKHNSS
-1189 PSSNSFGEESVAEN
+1189 PSSNSFGKESVVEN
-1203 QTLIGNSTNQL
+1203 QTLIGNSSNQL
-1214 KDMRSLCLKIVS
+1214 KDMRSQCLKIIS
-1226 YVVNKYEDHEFSSDM
+1226 YVVNKYEDHEFDSDM
-1241 WDRFFSAVKPLVDK
+1241 WDRFFSSVKPLVDK
-1255 FKQESASSEKPSSLL
+1255 FKQEAASSEKPSSLL
-1270 SCFLAMSANHKLVAL
+1270 TCFLAMSSNHKLVAI
-1285 LCREGSLIPDI
+1285 LCREQSLIPDI
-1296 FSIISVNSASEA
+1296 FSIVSVNSASEA
-1308 VVYCVLKF
+1308 IVNCVLKF
-1316 IENLLSLDNQLDY
+1316 VENLLSLDNQLDY
-1329 EDSSAHRV
+1329 VDSSAHRV
-1337 LLSNIEV
+1337 LVSNIEV
-1344 LMNSICCLFE
+1344 LMDSICCLFE
-1354 SDNASKRKLIKSP
+1354 SGNASSRKLIKSP

-1380 YIKEAEFAKRFVDV
+1380 YIKEAEFGKRFVEI
-1394 LLPFLEMKTQSSDVC
+1394 LLPFLEMKTHSSDVR

-1434 VSPLYISSELDM
+1434 VSPLYVSAESDM
-1446 RLRIC
+1446 RMRIC
-1451 DLLDVLVASDASV
+1451 DLLDVLVAYDASV
-1464 LLVAKLLRQLNATSS
+1464 LLVAKLLRQLNSRSS

-1516 LDMSSEETTFV
+1516 LDMSSEETMFV
-1527 YNAQSSLLSFVDF
+1527 YNAHSSLLSFIDF
-1540 SALILLQV
+1540 SALILLQEV
-1548 VSSEQ
+1548 GSEQ
-1553 ELTVMENT
+1553 ELSVMQNT
-1561 HSCWTKSCIQ
+1561 HSCWTKSCIHH
-1571 RITKKFLLKHVAGAM
+1571 ITKKFLLKHVADAM

-1617 VLCNEDGEANFFDNI
+1617 VLCNEDSKANFFDNI

-1670 NMLFDEKEG
+1670 NMLLDEKEG
-1679 QADHMKTACIETI
+1679 KVDHMKTACIETI

-1700 WKSYYALLDKCFQ
+1700 WKSYYALLNKCFQ
-1713 GASRSPDKQKLFIRL
+1713 GASRSSDKHKLFIRL

-1744 VEPKKALVGVS
+1744 EEPKKSLACAS
-1755 DMGISDNG
+1755 DMGISDIV
-1763 SSINLGNFGVS
+1763 SSVNLGNFGTS
-1774 DVNRDIQTCLY
+1774 DVNTDIQTCLY

-1821 VMDTYLPTIV
+1821 VMDTYLSTIL
-1831 HRISNFLKSRLESI
+1831 HRISNFLKSHLESI
-1845 RDEARSALATCMK
+1845 RDEARSALVTCLK

-1863 YLQFIVKVLRSTLK
+1863 YLPVIVKVLRSTLK

-1892 LSKCLSSAVSGKIDY
+1892 LSNCLSNAASGKIDD
-1907 CLGDLLS
+1907 CLEDLLS

-1934 SKMKETKKKKS
+1934 SKMKETKRKKS

-1950 LVAQNVTFKNNA
+1950 LVAQNITFKNYALKPCQKKKQKNYA
-1962 LKLLAPVTS
+1962 LKLLAPVTA
-1971 HLKKHVSQNVKGRL
+1971 HLKKHVTQNVKGRL

-1996 ESNPSVD
+1996 ESNRSVNLA
-2003 QTDLFVFIYGIVEDG
+2003 DLFDFIYDIVVDG
-2018 LKNEIGWREN
+2018 LQNENGWHEN
-2028 KLIKLE
+2028 KLTKLE
-2034 DKDRRTNAKRIFSG
+2034 DKDSHTNANSG
-2048 RVVASGLLCS
+2048 SVVASGLLCS
-2058 HLITVFGIRILHKRM
+2058 HLITVFGIRTLHKRM

-2083 NALSLLDPF
+2083 NTLSLSDRF
-2092 VKLLSDGLSSKY
+2092 VKLLSDGLYSKY
-2104 EDILSASLG
+2104 EEILSASLE
-2113 CLTVLVKL
+2113 CLTVMVKL

-2141 QSSVNSISPLMES
+2141 QSSVNSISPLMQS
-2154 CLTLLTM
+2154 CLRLLTM

-2170 TQDQIHILIQ
+2170 TPDQIHILIQ

-2187 ERNPSLA
+2187 ERNPSLV

-2228 ESIRKKCS
+2228 ESIREICR

-2248 SQKRLQQHLD
+2248 SQKRRQQHLD

-2282 IVKFPATVLDEQS
+2282 IVKFPRDVLDEQS
-2295 QTFFLHLVACLAN
+2295 KTFFLHLVACLAN
-2308 DNDDIVRSMSGAAI
+2308 DNDDIVCSMSGATI

-2328 VSTKSLESI
+2328 VSSSALKPI
-2337 LKYALSWYLGN
+2337 LKYVLSWYSGD
-2348 KQQLWGAAAQVLELL
+2348 KQQLWAAATQVLGLL
-2363 IEVAKNEFFRH
+2363 IEVVKNEFLSH
-2374 IDCMSFNKKERPI
+2374 IDY
-2387 DCILP
+2387 ILP

-2403 AVTNRQE
+2403 VTNRQK
-2410 SFESESIIPL
+2410 SFESESNLPL

-2425 YSLVMLEKMIHQFHD
+2425 YSLVMLGKIIHQFHD
-2440 LCFSKDLEDI
+2440 LCFTKELEGI
-2450 WEAVREMLLHP
+2450 WEAICEMLLHP

-2474 LYFARVTDANRENHQ
+2474 LYFARVTDNNRENHQ
-2489 SSLSSYFMMTPSRLY
+2489 SSLNSYFMMSPSRLY
-2504 LIATSLCCQLKMP
+2504 LIATCLCCQLKMP
-2517 LIDDA
+2517 LIDEV
-2522 DSDLMT
+2522 DSNLMT
-2528 QNLVFAI
+2528 QNIVFAI
-2535 CAVYSLMGQTAII
+2535 FALMRQTASI

-2569 DLINARKGRSMFMSS
+2569 DLINARKGRMMFMSS

-2590 CEDNSQLI
+2590 CEDSSQVN
-2598 VKNTQHILVSLLLK
+2598 VKNTQQILVSLLLK

-2638 QIQISSMDDCL
+2638 QIEMSMD
-2649 HYAHVVLLPL
+2649 YAHIVLIPL

-2680 DTCAKIENIIGTQNF
+2680 DTCGKIENIIGTQNF

-2721 VINPKQ
+2721 VINPMR
-2727 NAKRKLKMSAKHRA
+2727 NAKRKLKISAKHRA

-2754 WNR
+2754 DGIVV